1 MSNTFF
7 SDVKN
12 AMVGGV
18 SITPQTYSTAGAK
31 TGIAVDMQLS
41 DGPVHAVVTTGTC
54 GDADTTFVVKLQ
66 ESDTT
71 TSGDFADLNSSEST
85 TTYAGTL
92 GSNLFYAVS
101 SNQRLKRYI
110 RAVVTVATTGTA
122 STIISVGILGR
133 KKIIGGAG
141 NYTTVT

>member
-7 SDVKN
+7 ADVKN

-31 TGIAVDMQLS
+31 TGTAVDMQLS
-41 DGPVHAVVTTGTC
+41 DGPVHAVVITGTC
-54 GDADTTFVVKLQ
+54 GDANTTFVVKLQ

-71 TSGDFADLNSSEST
+71 TSGDFTDFTSSEST
-85 TTYAGTL
+85 LTYAGTD

-101 SNQRLKRYI
+101 SNERTKRYV
-110 RAVVTVATTGTA
+110 RVVVTIATTGTA
-122 STIISVGILGR
+122 STIIAAAVLGR
-133 KKIIGGAG
+133 KKIIGGSG
-141 NYTTVT
+141 TYTTVT